1 MSAAPRVNQA
11 MKVSIEVV
19 QGHHSGF
26 RQSFDKGRWTVGRGP
41 ENDLILG
48 QDIKVSRSH
57 LEVHAYASQVI
68 VKNLNDKNVML
79 VDGRVM
85 TEAILRPNSHV
96 QVGDSVI
103 KFAFQAG
110 EVGRPQMKVVPKD
123 GGAPKATARMNQNTM
138 MGRPTEGAA
147 SPGNFSV
154 PKNRTVD
161 TPLMDNPRVRFYGI
175 ILVIGLAGLWL
186 FNTQSQKKK
195 EVGIRDSVAVT
206 ADVGN
211 SAEEL
216 KKALEER
223 KDFDTPQYRAAQA
236 QFVKGFRDYRQ
247 GQYARAMESFQSAR
261 AYYPQHAL
269 AAKYWTLAK
278 RKFDEQVQAYMLTGR
293 RYLGT
298 QNYRLCQSSFAAV
311 MMQIKD
317 DRNKIYQ
324 EAKQYFD
331 ECLVKGLGK

>member
-1 MSAAPRVNQA
+1 MNASAPRLNQA
-11 MKVSIEVV
+11 LRISVEVV
-19 QGHHSGF
+19 QGHHTGF

-57 LEVHAYASQVI
+57 LEVQAFAAQVI

-103 KFAFQAG
+103 KFSFQVG
-110 EVGRPQMKVVPKD
+110 ETVRPQMKVVP
-123 GGAPKATARMNQNTM
+123 N
-138 MGRPTEGAA
+138 
-147 SPGNFSV
+147 NFSANATSAAAQSN
-154 PKNRTVD
+154 PFMPPGPRTVD
-161 TPLMDNPRVRFYGI
+161 TPLLDNPRVRFYGMI
-175 ILVIGLAGLWL
+175 ILVGLFGLWI
-186 FNTQSQKKK
+186 FNTASKPRK
-195 EVGIRDSVAVT
+195 EVGLRDSVAVT
-206 ADVGN
+206 ADV
-211 SAEEL
+211 STSEAEL

-261 AYYPQHAL
+261 AYYPSHSL

-278 RKFDEQVQAYMLTGR
+278 RKFDEQVQAYMVSGR

-311 MMQIKD
+311 LMQVKD
-317 DRNKIYQ
+317 DKNAIYK

-331 ECLVKGLGK
+331 ECQVKGLGR

>member
-1 MSAAPRVNQA
+1 MNATAPRLNQA
-11 MKVSIEVV
+11 LRVSVEVV
-19 QGHHSGF
+19 QGHHTGL

-57 LEVHAYASQVI
+57 LEVRAFAAQVI

-103 KFAFQAG
+103 KFAFQ
-110 EVGRPQMKVVPKD
+110 VGDSARPQMKVVPND
-123 GGAPKATARMNQNTM
+123 YNAAAAN
-138 MGRPTEGAA
+138 MGSMGMSQSNPFSPPGPRAA
-147 SPGNFSV
+147 
-154 PKNRTVD
+154 D
-161 TPLMDNPRVRFYGI
+161 TPLLDNPRVRFYGM
-175 ILVIGLAGLWL
+175 ILIVGLAGLWL
-186 FNTQSQKKK
+186 FNTTNKPRK
-195 EVGIRDSVAVT
+195 EVAIRDSVAVT
-206 ADVGN
+206 ADIAN
-211 SAEEL
+211 SEAEL

-261 AYYPQHAL
+261 AYYPSHQL
-269 AAKYWTLAK
+269 AAKYWTLSK
-278 RKFDEQVQAYMLTGR
+278 RKFDEQVQAYMVSGR
-293 RYLGT
+293 RYLGV

-311 MMQIKD
+311 LMQIKD
-317 DRNKIYQ
+317 DKNPIYK

-331 ECLVKGLGK
+331 ECQVKGLGR

>member
-1 MSAAPRVNQA
+1 VSGAAPRLNQA
-11 MKVSIEVV
+11 MKISIEVV
-19 QGHHSGF
+19 QGHHAGF
-26 RQSFDKGRWTVGRGP
+26 RQSFEKGRWTVGRGP

-57 LEVHAYASQVI
+57 LEIQAFAAQVI

-103 KFAFQAG
+103 KFSFQAG
-110 EVGRPQMKVVPKD
+110 EQKRPQMKVVPKD
-123 GGAPKATARMNQNTM
+123 GAFNPATPRMNQNT
-138 MGRPTEGAA
+138 TLGANGYNM
-147 SPGNFSV
+147 PG
-154 PKNRTVD
+154 PRTVD
-161 TPLMDNPRVRFYGI
+161 TPLLDNPRVRFYGVV
-175 ILVIGLAGLWL
+175 LVVGIFGLWL
-186 FNTQSQKKK
+186 FNSSNKVKKDP
-195 EVGIRDSVAVT
+195 GLRDSVAVS

-211 SAEEL
+211 SEAET

-278 RKFDEQVQAYMLTGR
+278 RKFDQQVQAYMLTGR

-298 QNYRLCQSSFAAV
+298 QNYRLCQSSMAAV
-311 MMQIKD
+311 LMQIKD
-317 DRNKIYQ
+317 DRNAIYK

-331 ECLVKGLGK
+331 ECSVKGLGR

>member
-1 MSAAPRVNQA
+1 MSASAPRLNQA
-11 MKVSIEVV
+11 LKISVEVV
-19 QGHHSGF
+19 QGHHTGF

-57 LEVHAYASQVI
+57 LEVQAFASQVI

-96 QVGDSVI
+96 QVGDSVL

-110 EVGRPQMKVVPKD
+110 NSPRPQMKVVPKD
-123 GGAPKATARMNQNTM
+123 GAKSPGTPRMNQNTM
-138 MGRPTEGAA
+138 VGNGKTYNVPPAGRA
-147 SPGNFSV
+147 
-154 PKNRTVD
+154 VD
-161 TPLMDNPRVRFYGI
+161 TPLLDNPRFRFYGM
-175 ILVIGLAGLWL
+175 ILVVGLFGLWL
-186 FNTQSQKKK
+186 FNTASKSRK

-206 ADVGN
+206 ADVAN
-211 SAEEL
+211 SEAEL

-236 QFVKGFRDYRQ
+236 QFIKGFRDYRQ
-247 GQYARAMESFQSAR
+247 GQFARAMESFQGAR
-261 AYYPQHAL
+261 AYYPNHLL

-278 RKFDEQVQAYMLTGR
+278 RKFDEQVQAYMVTGR

-298 QNYRLCQSSFAAV
+298 QNYRLCQSSMAAV
-311 MMQIKD
+311 LMQIKD
-317 DRNKIYQ
+317 DKNAIYK

-331 ECLVKGLGK
+331 ECQVKGLGQ

>member
-1 MSAAPRVNQA
+1 MNATAPRLNQA
-11 MKVSIEVV
+11 LRVSVEVV
-19 QGHHSGF
+19 QGHHAGL

-57 LEVHAYASQVI
+57 LEVRAFAAQVI

-103 KFAFQAG
+103 KFSFQVG
-110 EVGRPQMKVVPKD
+110 ETGRPQMKVVQNDYGSSAATMGSAGVGSSNPF
-123 GGAPKATARMNQNTM
+123 AP
-138 MGRPTEGAA
+138 
-147 SPGNFSV
+147 PG
-154 PKNRTVD
+154 PRTVD
-161 TPLMDNPRVRFYGI
+161 TPLFENPRVRFYGLI
-175 ILVIGLAGLWL
+175 IFFGLVGLWL
-186 FNTQSQKKK
+186 FNTTSKPRK
-195 EVGIRDSVAVT
+195 EIGIRDSVAVT
-206 ADVGN
+206 TDVTT
-211 SAEEL
+211 SEAEL

-261 AYYPQHAL
+261 AYYPSHQL

-278 RKFDEQVQAYMLTGR
+278 RKFDEQVQAYMVSGR

-311 MMQIKD
+311 LMQIKD
-317 DRNKIYQ
+317 DKNPIYR

-331 ECLVKGLGK
+331 ECQVKGLGR